1 MTCCFFKIC
10 KTVFPNDNCFC
21 ENFKIDEWSDL
32 MKTAT
37 LEELEKT
44 KRDFLTVKE
53 VSAGMGISRHL
64 FYKVADRVPFPVLKI
79 GRAYKIPKQPFI
91 TYLKTGEAVKSESLE
106 KNEKT
111 SPEGEV
117 KNKGQ

>member
-1 MTCCFFKIC
+1 MTCCFLKIC
-10 KTVFPNDNCFC
+10 KTVFQNDNCFC

-53 VSAGMGISRHL
+53 VSAGMGISRQL

-91 TYLKTGEAVKSESLE
+91 AFLKTGESVKTEDLQQKSE
-106 KNEKT
+106 KPRPKAR
-111 SPEGEV
+111 
-117 KNKGQ
+117 

>member
-1 MTCCFFKIC
+1 
-10 KTVFPNDNCFC
+10 
-21 ENFKIDEWSDL
+21 

-64 FYKVADRVPFPVLKI
+64 FYKVADSVPFPVLKI

-91 TYLKTGEAVKSESLE
+91 AFLKTGESVKTDLQQKSE
-106 KNEKT
+106 KT
-111 SPEGEV
+111 RPKVG
-117 KNKGQ
+117 